1 LDSNNDQRKQLLSA
15 GGSVL
20 YKTFVSVMINYN
32 HRIKHLIIIIF
43 ITIFPFVGITQLS
56 DSLVYCEHPD
66 NDAQPPFKIHE
77 LLNIILDSQHNEM
90 PDCFD
95 PSGTFYFNIIIHDDG
110 TVALLNLECLSNNSS
125 CFINVHDVSTLEKWI
140 PASQNGKN
148 CNQKMR
154 FKTYICFE

>member
-1 LDSNNDQRKQLLSA
+1 
-15 GGSVL
+15 
-20 YKTFVSVMINYN
+20 
-32 HRIKHLIIIIF
+32 
-43 ITIFPFVGITQLS
+43 
-56 DSLVYCEHPD
+56 
-66 NDAQPPFKIHE
+66 
-77 LLNIILDSQHNEM
+77 M